1 MIPFLPT
8 AAAVLIAFL
17 ILVWLV
23 TAGSLA
29 AFGRQAKSSLE
40 MIDDGDWEYGLRC
53 SRQLLE
59 ADPQSVDG
67 LYLEVVARTGTGDEH
82 LLRATERLRDRLS
95 AGDIDVERRW
105 AYANTLAN
113 GFITAGSYREAL
125 AVEAMWGDAFLSESR
140 ELMSGNFCLVQVNLA
155 EAEYNLGKWAE
166 ARERIEVIEDLEMEV
181 VPAAGVLLQ
190 LAWISAHDG
199 DYSLA
204 KEFAFEVS
212 EDEMPGVY
220 QSEVHF
226 AKAVA
231 LFGLKEFDEAE
242 RSVRR
247 GLELAKRRSS
257 ERNALFLLG
266 RVFERRGDVDLA
278 EQILRVGAEH
288 AYRGQGGD
296 GLLLWGDVLAS
307 LRRQD
312 EARAAW
318 SLAVERD
325 AQSESAEIARTRLL
339 DC

>member
-1 MIPFLPT
+1 MIQFLPT
-8 AAAVLIAFL
+8 AAAFLIAFL

-23 TAGSLA
+23 TAGSVA
-29 AFGRQAKSSLE
+29 AFGRKAKASLE
-40 MIDDGDWEYGLRC
+40 MIDDGDWQYGLLC

-59 ADPQSVDG
+59 ADPHSVDG

-82 LLRATERLRDRLS
+82 LHGATDRLRERVS
-95 AGDIDVERRW
+95 AGNIDEQRRW
-105 AYANTLAN
+105 AYANTIAN
-113 GFITAGSYREAL
+113 GFITAGHYR
-125 AVEAMWGDAFLSESR
+125 
-140 ELMSGNFCLVQVNLA
+140 
-155 EAEYNLGKWAE
+155 E
-166 ARERIEVIEDLEMEV
+166 ARERIEVIEDLEMAV

-190 LAWISAHDG
+190 LAWISAHEG
-199 DYSLA
+199 DYPLA

-226 AKAVA
+226 ARAVA
-231 LFGLKEFDEAE
+231 LLGLKELDEAE

-266 RVFERRGDVDLA
+266 RILERRGDVDMA
-278 EQILRVGAEH
+278 EQILRVGVEH

-307 LRRQD
+307 LRRPD

-318 SLAVERD
+318 TLAVERD
-325 AQSESAEIARTRLL
+325 AQSESAEIARTRLRGQQ
-339 DC
+339 